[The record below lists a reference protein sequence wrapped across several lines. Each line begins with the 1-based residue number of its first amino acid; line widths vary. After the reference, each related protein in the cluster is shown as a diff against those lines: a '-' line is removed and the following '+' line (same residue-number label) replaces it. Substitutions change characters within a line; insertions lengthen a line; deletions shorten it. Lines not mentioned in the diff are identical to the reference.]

1 MKNETTLIHCTPPDA
16 KHLLADVASLR
27 YILFL
32 IDSKI
37 KQHDGKIFCSYD
49 EAREYASDC
58 INENYSDKA
67 VIGMFCL
74 DPNSKEMLITMVE
87 TIGFSGDKKNVNQL
101 QLFR

>member
-1 MKNETTLIHCTPPDA
+1 MMENALPESVPDS
-16 KHLLADVASLR
+16 ASLR

-37 KQHDGKIFCSYD
+37 KEHDGKIFCSYD
-49 EAREYASDC
+49 EARQYASHC
-58 INENYSDKA
+58 INDNYSDKA

-101 QLFR
+101 QLFKLNTRI